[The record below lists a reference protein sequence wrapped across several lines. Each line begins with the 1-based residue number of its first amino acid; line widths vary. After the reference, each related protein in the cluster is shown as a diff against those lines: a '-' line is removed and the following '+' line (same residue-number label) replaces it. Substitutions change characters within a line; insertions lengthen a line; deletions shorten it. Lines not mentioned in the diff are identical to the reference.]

1 VLALTHPLILEQGV
15 RASTMTSSSPIA
27 SRLALLYEQWET
39 FATDREARAL
49 RWLIRDDERRLLEAL
64 LVLEDD
70 EHGQLAVLF
79 FVLDTPFEGRRYGHE
94 LHHNLKE
101 QLAAM
106 GEDFAAAA
114 RSPSGITTSEATVS
128 DIGLLMQ
135 TCAALVRHIDD
146 AVEMIALVLW
156 PKAVGEP
163 KAFVEWLHRA
173 ARVVPARV
181 RLVVI
186 DRVEA
191 PLLDSLD
198 GPHVRSVTANL
209 DMRGALEEL
218 AANAPGRENAG
229 GRFREAFVAMS
240 TALSRGELDLARE
253 QADAALA
260 TAREAGFDHLEAAVP
275 FALAGGLFG
284 SGGDV
289 LGAIEQFQK
298 AEQRAAA
305 APDSDWGPTLRVKAQ
320 LGLAGVLFG
329 AEAWA
334 RAGEAYKS
342 AGVLAGE
349 RQDSVTEVD
358 ALRMAAWSWERGGE
372 REQAWATGLVGLG
385 IAEEMS
391 EAQLEEST
399 VPWLG
404 ELLLRLSADGARFEA
419 ERERVALRLAKLLG
433 SGWRR

>member
-1 VLALTHPLILEQGV
+1 
-15 RASTMTSSSPIA
+15 MTSSSPIA

-49 RWLIRDDERRLLEAL
+49 RWLIRDDERRMLEAL
-64 LVLEDD
+64 LALEDD

-79 FVLDTPFEGRRYGHE
+79 FVLDTPFERRPYGHE
-94 LHHNLKE
+94 LRHNLE
-101 QLAAM
+101 QQLAAM

-114 RSPSGITTSEATVS
+114 RSPSGDTSEAMVS

-135 TCAALVRHIDD
+135 TCSGLVRHIDD

-163 KAFVEWLHRA
+163 KAFAEWLHRA
-173 ARVVPARV
+173 ARVVPPRV
-181 RLVVI
+181 RFVVV

-191 PLLDSLD
+191 PLLDSLN
-198 GPHVRSVTANL
+198 GPHVRSVTADL
-209 DMRGALEEL
+209 DMQGALEEL
-218 AANAPGRENAG
+218 AADAPGRASAG

-240 TALSRGELDLARE
+240 TALARGELDVARE
-253 QADAALA
+253 QADAALEI
-260 TAREAGFDHLEAAVP
+260 AREAGFDHLEAAVP

-284 SGGDV
+284 FGGDV
-289 LGAIEQFQK
+289 VGAIEQFQK
-298 AEQRAAA
+298 AEQHAAA
-305 APDSDWGPTLRVKAQ
+305 APDSDWGPTLRGKAQ

-334 RAGEAYKS
+334 RAGEAYES
-342 AGVLAGE
+342 AGALAGE

-372 REQAWATGLVGLG
+372 LEQAWATGLVGLG
-385 IAEEMS
+385 VAEEMTE
-391 EAQLEEST
+391 EALERST

-404 ELLLRLSADGARFEA
+404 ELLLRLNADGARFEA
-419 ERERVALRLAKLLG
+419 EREHVALRLAQLLG

>member
-1 VLALTHPLILEQGV
+1 
-15 RASTMTSSSPIA
+15 MTSRGPIA
-27 SRLALLYEQWET
+27 SRLALLYEQWEI
-39 FATDREARAL
+39 FATDREARVL
-49 RWLIRDDERRLLEAL
+49 RWLIRDDERRMLEAL
-64 LVLEDD
+64 LALEDD

-79 FVLDTPFEGRRYGHE
+79 FVLDIPFERGRYGHD
-94 LHHNLKE
+94 LRHDLE
-101 QLAAM
+101 QQLVAM

-114 RSPSGITTSEATVS
+114 RSPSGVTSEATVS

-135 TCAALVRHIDD
+135 TCAELVRHIDD
-146 AVEMIALVLW
+146 AVETIALVLW

-163 KAFVEWLHRA
+163 KSFADWLHRA

-181 RLVVI
+181 RLIVV

-218 AANAPGRENAG
+218 AASAPGRENAG

-260 TAREAGFDHLEAAVP
+260 VAREAGFDHLEAAVP

-284 SGGDV
+284 FGGDV
-289 LGAIEQFQK
+289 VGAIEQFQK
-298 AEQRAAA
+298 AERRAAA

-329 AEAWA
+329 AEAWV
-334 RAGEAYKS
+334 RAAQEYEA
-342 AGVLAGE
+342 AGALAGE
-349 RQDSVTEVD
+349 RQDFVTQVD

-372 REQAWATGLVGLG
+372 LEHAWATGLVGLG
-385 IAEEMS
+385 IAEEMT
-391 EAQLEEST
+391 EAALEGST

-419 ERERVALRLAKLLG
+419 ERKRVGLRLAQLLG

>member
-1 VLALTHPLILEQGV
+1 
-15 RASTMTSSSPIA
+15 MTSRSPIA
-27 SRLALLYEQWET
+27 NRLALLYEQWET
-39 FATDREARAL
+39 FATDREARVL
-49 RWLIRDDERRLLEAL
+49 RWLISDDERRMLEAL
-64 LVLEDD
+64 LALEDD

-79 FVLDTPFEGRRYGHE
+79 FVLGTPFEQGRYGHE
-94 LHHNLKE
+94 LRHDLE
-101 QLAAM
+101 QQLVAM
-106 GEDFAAAA
+106 DEDFAAAA
-114 RSPSGITTSEATVS
+114 RSRSGITSETTIS

-135 TCAALVRHIDD
+135 TCSELVRHIDD

-163 KAFVEWLHRA
+163 KSFAEWLHRA
-173 ARVVPARV
+173 ARVVPSRV
-181 RLVVI
+181 RLVVV
-186 DRVEA
+186 DSVEA

-209 DMRGALEEL
+209 DMQGALEEL
-218 AANAPGRENAG
+218 AASAPGRESAG

-253 QADAALA
+253 QADAALEI
-260 TAREAGFDHLEAAVP
+260 ARGAGFDHLEAAVP

-289 LGAIEQFQK
+289 VGAIEQFQK

-334 RAGEAYKS
+334 LAATEYES
-342 AGVLAGE
+342 AGALARE
-349 RQDSVTEVD
+349 MKDPVTQVD

-372 REQAWATGLVGLG
+372 IEHAWATGLAGLAV
-385 IAEEMS
+385 AEGMT
-391 EAQLEEST
+391 EAQLEGST

-404 ELLLRLSADGARFEA
+404 ELLLRLSADGAMFETSQ
-419 ERERVALRLAKLLG
+419 EHVALRLAQLLG